1 VVDVVGR
8 RRRGGGRGRKRTG
21 EEGPEIV
28 YSGGM
33 IAGVALLS
41 TF

>member
-1 VVDVVGR
+1 MVAVVGR
-8 RRRGGGRGRKRTG
+8 GQRSGGRGRKRTG

-28 YSGGM
+28 YSGGI